1 MIRKYSEIFC
11 WKNVSSFCSAKVTHI
26 FSAKNIRIL
35 YIESAKTVNE
45 MTLNEIVKLTT
56 LWTTG
61 PRMTIAKEHLGCFNH
76 DENMFLNCIVT
87 GNEMWVRYAEPE
99 TKAQQK
105 QWKQAGSILANF
117 MPKGRTV
124 TARYY
129 SEAIL
134 KKKKIKENLKK
145 LHPRLAQKNVLL
157 LHDNTPS
164 HTASSTEELT
174 NSFKW
179 QLFSNSP
186 YSPDVAPA
194 TFVCFQNWKKGAL

>member
-1 MIRKYSEIFC
+1 
-11 WKNVSSFCSAKVTHI
+11 
-26 FSAKNIRIL
+26 
-35 YIESAKTVNE
+35 
-45 MTLNEIVKLTT
+45 MTLNEIVKLTM

-134 KKKKIKENLKK
+134 KKKKKNQRKTEEVASQASPEKCPSFAWQYPLSYCLIYRRTYQLLQVAIVFQLSLQPRRCPCDFCLFPKLKK
-145 LHPRLAQKNVLL
+145 RRIINKYE
-157 LHDNTPS
+157 TR
-164 HTASSTEELT
+164 
-174 NSFKW
+174 
-179 QLFSNSP
+179 
-186 YSPDVAPA
+186 VALDHWA
-194 TFVCFQNWKKGAL
+194 HSVTFVCFQNCFRIQNRKK